1 VHGLADIAKVAAGD
15 DHSAALSKDGRTVY
29 TWGREEHGQLG
40 RRQKLFVG
48 APGKSERLSTKNSE
62 EVAIHDVFAWKLHSD
77 ARCERRSDRCCRKVR
92 QDQTEAGCRE
102 EAKARR
108 VNSKKKIER

>member
-1 VHGLADIAKVAAGD
+1 MHGLADIAKVAAGD

-29 TWGREEHGQLG
+29 TWGRGEHGQLG

-62 EVAIHDVFAWKLHSD
+62 EVAIHDVFAYGNCTATLDVNGEVID
-77 ARCERRSDRCCRKVR
+77 AVGKCARIR
-92 QDQTEAGCRE
+92 QELIA
-102 EAKARR
+102 ARR
-108 VNSKKKIER
+108 